1 MGSGVSQAD
10 YDELQTKYNELQK
23 SVENNKPAECPACDH
38 TGYIKESE
46 CPKSTSCPTCPTC
59 DYSNYVKKSEV
70 PKCKDYKEE
79 LDELAQL
86 RKISNLFKGC
96 DESGGSCNADA
107 SYNNLKASKESLASQ
122 LMTANQ
128 EKTSLTQQL
137 SDEKAKLTNQINTLT
152 TDKNNLTARA
162 KDLNDK
168 LYTANTEKDNLAARA
183 KELND
188 LLYTANVDKGNLTN
202 QLNAANNEKANLSSH
217 LSKYG
222 FTQDLYN
229 KLGDFAYYIGKPFQL
244 RNKAKGTDG
253 NWYYL
258 GMSLYDNILRKKKE
272 CNESSW
278 YNRSYYCLKDGQYN
292 LENSYNARLM
302 MEEKNNDTFK
312 KSTTLT
318 IDKEGHIQ
326 LYDDKRLYLVSQ
338 IGSGCDGDKRILFS
352 PNKDSIST
360 DGGWTTTD
368 VSKWNTWTYRDGSV
382 CLQSNPDLVIDTV
395 GDTSNI
401 NNWDGKLCSCSGRG
415 AADNTYD
422 IIPVETFKPLM
433 LNDIDPIR
441 IITFILVL
449 LCFMFIIYSIY
460 YNVFHSPVYFTEST

>member
-1 MGSGVSQAD
+1 MKLVIMGSGVSQAD

-23 SVENNKPAECPACDH
+23 SVENNEPAECPACDH

-46 CPKSTSCPTCPTC
+46 CPKSASCPTC

-96 DESGGSCNADA
+96 DESGGSCNDEA

-137 SDEKAKLTNQINTLT
+137 SDEKANLSNQINALT

-168 LYTANTEKDNLAARA
+168 LYTANTEKDSLAARA

-202 QLNAANNEKANLSSH
+202 QLNAANNEKANLSSQ
-217 LSKYG
+217 LNKYG

-229 KLGDFAYYIGKPFQL
+229 KLGDFVYYIGRPFRL
-244 RNKAKGTDG
+244 RNKSKGTNG
-253 NWYYL
+253 GWYYL
-258 GMSLYDNILRKKKE
+258 GMDG
-272 CNESSW
+272 
-278 YNRSYYCLKDGQYN
+278 YNT
-292 LENSYNARLM
+292 NSRNVKYYNARLIH
-302 MEEKNNDTFK
+302 ERNDDRFK
-312 KSTTLT
+312 ISTTLT

-326 LYDDKRLYLVSQ
+326 PYNNKGLYLVSQ
-338 IGSGCDGDKRILFS
+338 IGEGCDGNKRIVFS
-352 PNKDSIST
+352 KDK
-360 DGGWTTTD
+360 DFVEDMWFRTTN
-368 VSKWNTWTYRDGSV
+368 VSQWNTWTYRDGSV

-401 NNWDGKLCSCSGRG
+401 NTWDGWLCSCSGRG

-449 LCFMFIIYSIY
+449 LCFIFIIYSIY